1 MKQEELQRKARRELS
16 ALNIIGIPDVSAVRK
31 AKEKLEAQE
40 TQGQPRRLPRAEET
54 PVESTVVLSTVV
66 DSTTVESTTVESTTE
81 SDIPEGKVDIRSN
94 YHKFDNDISDVL
106 ARHQTPTEQV
116 IYHRLYR
123 LSYGYKRNT
132 CRVGM
137 GALAKACNIGSS
149 SKTVK
154 RAIEGLLAKGH
165 IAVVEDHQNNKK
177 GAIYRV
183 FLPREIPGIE
193 SRTVVKSTTVEST
206 TADPTTVKSTTV
218 ESTVVENTTATV
230 VDSTVVENTTVGS
243 KPTDQGSGATVV
255 DSTVVDF
262 TTNKDIFKD
271 IKNTLSP
278 RAIITGFYKRT
289 GHARITKHKR
299 ERAEKN
305 FKELLKDGFSPE
317 DIEFAV
323 EWTLENA
330 KEELYDFSIIK
341 HTIGQAMAA
350 KEEDE
355 ERKARKREEE
365 RMAAERQAEEHRR
378 EEEKARIGIYKG
390 GLSPEQRA
398 ELRNRA
404 AAEIRNSGQFKEEFI
419 TDYLIEAKENE
430 LIRKQ
435 IETKLSE

>member
-54 PVESTVVLSTVV
+54 PVESTVV
-66 DSTTVESTTVESTTE
+66 ESTTE

-106 ARHQTPTEQV
+106 ARHQTPTEQA

-154 RAIEGLLAKGH
+154 RAIDGLLGKGH

-177 GAIYRV
+177 GAVYRV

-206 TADPTTVKSTTV
+206 TVDPTTVKSTTV
-218 ESTVVENTTATV
+218 GSTVVENTTATV
-230 VDSTVVENTTVGS
+230 VESTVVENTTVGS

-255 DSTVVDF
+255 ESTVVDF
-262 TTNKDIFKD
+262 TTNKDIIFKD

-305 FKELLKDGFSPE
+305 FKELLKEGFSPE

-350 KEEDE
+350 KGEDE
-355 ERKARKREEE
+355 EREARKREKE

-378 EEEKARIGIYKG
+378 EEEKARIEIYKG
-390 GLSPEQRA
+390 ALSAEERA

-404 AAEIRNSGQFKEEFI
+404 EAEIRNSGQFKEEFI

-430 LIRKQ
+430 LIREQ
-435 IETKLSE
+435 TKAKLFE